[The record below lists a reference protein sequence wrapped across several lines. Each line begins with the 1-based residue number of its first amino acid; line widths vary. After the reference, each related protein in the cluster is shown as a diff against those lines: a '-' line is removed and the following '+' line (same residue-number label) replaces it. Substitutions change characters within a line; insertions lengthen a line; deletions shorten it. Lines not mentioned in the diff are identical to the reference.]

1 MQENY
6 LDATRKRMRTAGA
19 DAFNRGKP
27 CVPGLDI
34 LWELERL
41 SDQSKGYAKLTAEA
55 WRLGWKAQAALVE
68 RVRGAA

>member
-1 MQENY
+1 MQSY
-6 LDATRKRMRTAGA
+6 LDAARKRMRTAGA

-34 LWELERL
+34 LWERELE
-41 SDQSKGYAKLTAEA
+41 AKDTPLALDLALA
-55 WRLGWKAQAALVE
+55 WRNGWDAQAILVE

>member
-1 MQENY
+1 MQNY
-6 LDATRKRMRTAGA
+6 LDAARKRMRTAGA

-34 LWELERL
+34 LWERELE
-41 SDQSKGYAKLTAEA
+41 AKDTLLALDLALA